1 MRGIHTFFAF
11 HDDEKNRMDLYDA
24 KHRVVSGPVFSV
36 AYIDL
41 PHAELGTWFAVRG
54 LNEAHYSGK
63 PVREEYFAEDGC
75 PTMRFWIQLGSKR
88 CFQVEETLF
97 LDIS

>member
-1 MRGIHTFFAF
+1 
-11 HDDEKNRMDLYDA
+11 MDLYDA

-54 LNEAHYSGK
+54 LNEAHY
-63 PVREEYFAEDGC
+63 R
-75 PTMRFWIQLGSKR
+75 
-88 CFQVEETLF
+88 VESLCERSTLPKMVV
-97 LDIS
+97 LQ

>member
-1 MRGIHTFFAF
+1 
-11 HDDEKNRMDLYDA
+11 MDLYDA

-54 LNEAHYSGK
+54 LNEAHYEWKACARG
-63 PVREEYFAEDGC
+63 VLCR
-75 PTMRFWIQLGSKR
+75 RW
-88 CFQVEETLF
+88 
-97 LDIS
+97 